1 MTDRTPR
8 MHPCDSDRPLTRAV
22 QRALSAVH
30 DAASMAD
37 LLFLERW
44 EISPE
49 PSAAAALRV
58 GQLRRANPGLAAEIR
73 AEVAARRH

>member
-1 MTDRTPR
+1 MTDP
-8 MHPCDSDRPLTRAV
+8 PFTRAV

-30 DAASMAD
+30 DAASTAD

-49 PSAAAALRV
+49 PGAAAALRV
-58 GQLRRANPGLAAEIR
+58 GQLRRANPGLAAELR
-73 AEVAARRH
+73 AEVAARRYQPTNAS